1 MEETNLRQL
10 RTWIILNFEV
20 RWGREPRILF
30 LSGDV
35 VIPWSSV
42 MRRGFEHGFHG
53 LHGFFIGGVKTG
65 GFGPIV
71 RMHKIIREIRVI
83 RVQ

>member
-1 MEETNLRQL
+1 M
-10 RTWIILNFEV
+10 
-20 RWGREPRILF
+20 
-30 LSGDV
+30 LSENVD
-35 VIPWSSV
+35 IPCTSV
-42 MRRGFEHGFHG
+42 MRRGSEHG
-53 LHGFFIGGVKTG
+53 LHGLHGLLLLGGVKTG

>member
-1 MEETNLRQL
+1 MRGVSEHGLHGLFIGEHG
-10 RTWIILNFEV
+10 ILCYC
-20 RWGREPRILF
+20 
-30 LSGDV
+30 
-35 VIPWSSV
+35 V

-71 RMHKIIREIRVI
+71 RKHKIIREIRVI